1 MRALVAFCVLS
12 IVTVAA
18 GCSTATPP
26 ISGPHDTPKPAAP
39 PPEPQPKDGIAR
51 SMVDRALKAGLGRF
65 LAYVE
70 IEPSL
75 DDKHK
80 FVGWRV
86 VALHGSWDGVDLAV
100 GDVVLRV
107 NGFPIERDDQANK
120 AFQSL
125 AVASEIRVALLRD
138 GKPTELRLAIVED
151 AEIPHGTATV
161 IKAPDEE

>member
-1 MRALVAFCVLS
+1 MRALAAFCVTALLC
-12 IVTVAA
+12 A
-18 GCSTATPP
+18 GCSSATPP
-26 ISGPHDTPKPAAP
+26 IVRPNDPPKSVAP
-39 PPEPQPKDGIAR
+39 PEAQPKDGIAR

-65 LAYVE
+65 LGYVE
-70 IEPSL
+70 IEPAL

-86 VALHGSWDGVDLAV
+86 VALHGAWEGVDLQV
-100 GDVVLRV
+100 GDVVTKV

-125 AVASEIRVALLRD
+125 AVASEIRVALVRG

-151 AEIPHGTATV
+151 AEIPQGTAKI
-161 IKAPDEE
+161 IKPADEP

>member
-1 MRALVAFCVLS
+1 MRALAAFCALSFVL
-12 IVTVAA
+12 A

-26 ISGPHDTPKPAAP
+26 VTAPHDTPKPP
-39 PPEPQPKDGIAR
+39 VVPEPQPKDGIAR

-65 LAYVE
+65 LGYVE

-75 DDKHK
+75 DEKHK

-86 VALHGSWDGVDLAV
+86 VALHGAWDDVDLKV
-100 GDVVLRV
+100 GDVVTKV

-125 AVASEIRVALLRD
+125 SVATEIRVALLRD
-138 GKPTELRLAIVED
+138 GKPTEL
-151 AEIPHGTATV
+151 
-161 IKAPDEE
+161 